1 MPPSTRE
8 QAEFGMEITIE
19 RSDLL
24 KELSAT
30 QGIVE
35 RKVSIPI
42 LSSFL
47 LEAAENRVMITGTD
61 LDFSL
66 RTSCPAQVK
75 IPGACTLPARKLYDY
90 VRLLGDGELKIKL
103 LENHWVQIRSG
114 RSNTKMVGLPCENF
128 PVLPFFPPDSAI
140 HLPAPVLRTLISKTI
155 FSISQEETRYTLSGA
170 LLVLRPEGIAMVSTD
185 GHRMAYIEALNCAVS
200 VAEEIKVLIPKK
212 AMAAINSLLSATDIE
227 TFDFA
232 KDESSLFFRI
242 GSRLLTARQL
252 TGQFPNYE
260 TVLPRSLD
268 KNVTVSADELKG
280 AILRVSQFADE
291 RSNAIRFKMDN
302 NQIKIYSSSSET
314 GESEDTVETSYA
326 GDPLSIAFNS
336 RYLLDFLKVAGQGD
350 VKFDF
355 KAADQPG
362 EFRPDDS
369 TDTEYKYRYIVM
381 PLRV

>member
-47 LEAAENRVMITGTD
+47 LEAAENSVMITGTD

-75 IPGACTLPARKLYDY
+75 KTGACTLPARKLYDY

-114 RSNTKMVGLPCENF
+114 RSNTRMVGMACENF
-128 PVLPFFPPDSAI
+128 PALPFFPTDSAI
-140 HLPAPVLRTLISKTI
+140 PLPAPVVRTMISKTI
-155 FSISQEETRYTLSGA
+155 FAIAQEETRYTLGGA
-170 LLVLRPEGIAMVSTD
+170 LLVLKPDGITMVATD
-185 GHRMAYIEALNCAVS
+185 GHRMAHIETVNCRVP
-200 VAEEIKVLIPKK
+200 VAQEIKVLIPKK
-212 AMAAINSLLSATDIE
+212 AMAAINPLLGSSEIE

-232 KDESSLFFRI
+232 KDESSLFFRV

-260 TVLPRSLD
+260 AVLPRSLD
-268 KNVTVSADELKG
+268 KNVAVRADEFSR
-280 AILRVSQFADE
+280 AIQRVSQFSDE
-291 RSNAIRFKMDN
+291 RSNAVQFKMEKDQM
-302 NQIKIYSSSSET
+302 QIFSSSSET
-314 GESEDTVETSYA
+314 GESEDTLETRY
-326 GDPLSIAFNS
+326 GGEPLAIGFNS

-350 VKFDF
+350 VQFDF

-369 TDTEYKYRYIVM
+369 TDSDYKYRYIVM

>member
-1 MPPSTRE
+1 
-8 QAEFGMEITIE
+8 MEITIE
-19 RSDLL
+19 RSELL
-24 KELSAT
+24 RELSAT

-35 RKVSIPI
+35 RRSTIPI

-47 LEAAENRVMITGTD
+47 LQTAENRVMITGTD
-61 LDFSL
+61 LEFSL

-75 IPGACTLPARKLYDY
+75 KPGACTVPARKLYDY

-114 RSNTKMVGLPCENF
+114 RSNTKMVGMAYENF
-128 PVLPFFPPDSAI
+128 PALPLFPSDSAI
-140 HLPAPVLRTLISKTI
+140 PLPAAVVRTMIAKTI
-155 FSISQEETRYTLSGA
+155 CAISQEETRYSLNGA
-170 LLVLRPEGIAMVSTD
+170 LMVLKPEGITMVSTD
-185 GHRMAYIEALNCAVS
+185 GHRMAHIETVNCRVS

-212 AMAAINSLLSATDIE
+212 AMAAINSQLGSPEIE

-232 KDESSLFFRI
+232 KDKSTLFFRI
-242 GSRLLTARQL
+242 GSRLLTARQV

-260 TVLPRSLD
+260 AVLPRSLD
-268 KNVTVSADELKG
+268 KNVVIRADEFNR
-280 AILRVSQFADE
+280 AILRVSQFSDE
-291 RSNAIRFKMDN
+291 RSNAIRLKMEG
-302 NQIKIYSSSSET
+302 NQIRIFSSSSET
-314 GESEDTVETSYA
+314 GESEDTVETSYGGEA
-326 GDPLSIAFNS
+326 LSIAFNS

-362 EFRPDDS
+362 ELRPDDS
-369 TDTEYKYRYIVM
+369 TDSDYRYRYILM